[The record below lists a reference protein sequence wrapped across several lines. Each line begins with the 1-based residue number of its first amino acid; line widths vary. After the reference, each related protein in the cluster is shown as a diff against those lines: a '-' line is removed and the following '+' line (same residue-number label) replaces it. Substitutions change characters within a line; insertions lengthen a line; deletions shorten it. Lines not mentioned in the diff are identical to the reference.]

1 PCEALPTVNPKLP
14 ETISEMPD
22 ASMLPSADAEEHK
35 SLPAQHWN
43 AMPVQILTRV
53 ALKEGIHKAI

>member
-1 PCEALPTVNPKLP
+1 GDDDTSSVDVDNPDSPCEALPTVNPKLP

-35 SLPAQHWN
+35 SPRVQHRN
-43 AMPVQILTRV
+43 T
-53 ALKEGIHKAI
+53 

>member
-1 PCEALPTVNPKLP
+1 TNPDSPCEALPTVNPKLP

-22 ASMLPSADAEEHK
+22 VSMLPSADAEEHK

-43 AMPVQILTRV
+43 AMPVQILTR
-53 ALKEGIHKAI
+53 